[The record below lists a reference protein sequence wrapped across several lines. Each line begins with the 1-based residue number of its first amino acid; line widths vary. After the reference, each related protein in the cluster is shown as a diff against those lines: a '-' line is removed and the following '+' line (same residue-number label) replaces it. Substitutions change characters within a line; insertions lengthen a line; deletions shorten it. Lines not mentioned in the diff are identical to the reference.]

1 MTQVR
6 SRSTF
11 LFVAL
16 VLATGLLFVTPGPA
30 HAEPASLAETT
41 LQVQVWPEGE
51 AGTSIVIVGVT
62 LPAETQLPA
71 TVRMPLP
78 EGAQVFWAGEIV
90 DDTLANDIERSY
102 EIVQAEGGQA
112 VEFSVEETYTVQY
125 EATYGSIAEGSGSV
139 EVLLNWV
146 QSVEAKD
153 VSFAVRL
160 PAGVQEVVIEPEAAG
175 PPQTNAAGESLYA
188 LMTRQIPTGESSVL
202 SVRYSYTSDAGA
214 TPGTNTLLIVLGVL
228 LVIAVVVLFVAI
240 AKQNATQTPPTDPDD
255 RRTGDDEAAATEPR
269 TARGSA
275 PGNRGSSEKFETPDE
290 DESFMTW
297 D

>member
-6 SRSTF
+6 SWSAL
-11 LFVAL
+11 LFVTL
-16 VLATGLLFVTPGPA
+16 VLATGLLFGAPGLA

-62 LPAETQLPA
+62 LPTTTQLPA

-78 EGAQVFWAGEIV
+78 EGAEVFWAGEIV
-90 DDTLANDIERSY
+90 DDTLTNDIERTF

-125 EATYGSIAEGSGSV
+125 EATYGSIAQGSGSV
-139 EVLLNWV
+139 EVVLDWV
-146 QSVEAKD
+146 QSVQAKD

-160 PAGVQEVVIEPEAAG
+160 PAGVQGVVIEPEAAG

-188 LMTRQIPTGESSVL
+188 LMTRQIPVGESSVL
-202 SVRYSYTSDAGA
+202 SVRYNYTGDSGA
-214 TPGTNTLLIVLGVL
+214 GTNTLLVVLGVL

-240 AKQNATQTPPTDPDD
+240 ARQSGVQNTPTDPGD
-255 RRTGDDEAAATEPR
+255 RRTGGGDTTTTEPR
-269 TARGSA
+269 TARGPA
-275 PGNRGSSEKFETPDE
+275 SSEEGSPEKLETPDE